1 MTDPKTKDT
10 PTVTTRTPRKKV
22 TTGIFDNLRP
32 LPQPHP
38 VEEILG
44 LTQPDIEYTPT
55 TPSSSSTPSRGTS
68 SSSPS
73 RGGRASKSSIA
84 PERDFTKTAN
94 SIVRQAVPTGIFG
107 EQGGK
112 SKELYDTL
120 YHLTRGAVVPRRKI
134 RIPKDELMKKAG
146 IGSEVTLRKNLQ
158 RLKGVGLIEEVIV
171 PGMHGG
177 NEYEVF
183 MPEEVGLTGST
194 PSTPSSPSTGSNTR
208 QNREGVEALDST
220 GSSPGLSHSESESYS
235 EDKTFSLRPQRTIDD
250 EAFAGLVRDLRQA
263 TLDVTGREP
272 TAADSARW
280 QSVGE
285 VLVTELKIIAART
298 NVVSSAPAV
307 LNEHLRRRLGKA
319 ESRAVETPAVS
330 TEQNKPKV
338 NREFTNEL
346 CPVCK
351 GALTEAD
358 PDGGKRR
365 CTFCRD
371 NVGYPTGRKPKED
384 TE

>member
-1 MTDPKTKDT
+1 MTDPKIKDT
-10 PTVTTRTPRKKV
+10 PTVTIRTPRKKV

-44 LTQPDIEYTPT
+44 LTQPDRG
-55 TPSSSSTPSRGTS
+55 STPSRGGRPSAS
-68 SSSPS
+68 S
-73 RGGRASKSSIA
+73 RQGQTSIA

-158 RLKGVGLIEEVIV
+158 RLKGARLIKEVIV

-183 MPEEVGLTGST
+183 MPEEIDMTGAT
-194 PSTPSSPSTGSNTR
+194 PSTPSSPTRASNTR
-208 QNREGVEALDST
+208 QNREGLEALDST
-220 GSSPGLSHSESESYS
+220 GSSSSSSQSESEIYS
-235 EDKTFSLRPQRTIDD
+235 EDKTFSLRPQRTVDD
-250 EAFAGLVRDLRQA
+250 EAFAGLVCDLRQV

-272 TAADSARW
+272 TIADSARW
-280 QSVGE
+280 QAVGE

-298 NVVSSAPAV
+298 NVISSAPAV

-319 ESRAVETPAVS
+319 ESKTLEGSAVS
-330 TEQNKPKV
+330 TEQSKPKI
-338 NREFTNEL
+338 NREFTNEP

-358 PDGGKRR
+358 PEGGKRR

-371 NVGYPTGRKPKED
+371 NVGYPTGRKPKEN
-384 TE
+384 TEQGGSS